1 LTLTC
6 SLLIALTVST
16 GTAGT
21 GASPTLDTDS
31 RTLAHAVK
39 ITPLRATTLTPKAA
53 ETWMFDRPQRR
64 PSALPVMYAA
74 LGALQA
80 LDVYSTQRAIGAG
93 ASEANSLMKQAAG
106 SSATMVAAKALS
118 AAGTI
123 YFTER
128 AWKKN
133 RKGAVIMMAIVNGA
147 MAAITARNFKNAQ
160 R

>member
-1 LTLTC
+1 MTLTC

-16 GTAGT
+16 GTVGT
-21 GASPTLDTDS
+21 GASPTPGTDS

-39 ITPLRATTLTPKAA
+39 ITPLRATTPA

-80 LDVYSTQRAIGAG
+80 LDVYSTQRATGAG
-93 ASEANSLMKQAAG
+93 ASEANPLMKQAAG